1 MSFKNEP
8 ISSSQSE
15 SDSTLEKG
23 KAESPEAS
31 IHLERAP
38 EEPQLSDAH
47 REYLLARHGRLDLN
61 PLPSMHPEDPLNWPQ
76 WKKNVQVLMVA
87 FHSMIATF
95 MAAGIVPAYEGFAE
109 AYGTDI
115 HKSAYLTS
123 IQIAVLG
130 VVPFFWNPIAARF
143 GRRPVFVMS
152 VFGAMLCNIGGA
164 KCTSWATQITTR
176 ALTAVCI
183 SPPLGIGSGVITELF
198 FNEERAR
205 KMGWWT
211 LLLTLGVPSGPFFM
225 GFVTKHIG
233 FTWIFW
239 IFAILNFVQLV
250 VYIAFG
256 AETLFPREEVMNGAT
271 LPKTGLI
278 PRRIG
283 SAPLS
288 FSGIVAPF
296 SLARYVDVVIPALS
310 YAIIF
315 CYANI
320 VIVVEMP
327 SVFGTRYNLDAQ
339 QVGLLFIS
347 IIIGSVI
354 GEMSAAPL
362 TSMFLQQYERWTGK
376 KNPANRLWSSY
387 VGFLTVIVGL
397 LVWGIRIQQ
406 ADNGVF
412 NVTPLVG
419 AAIASFGNQI
429 ITTALISFAVECH
442 RERSSD
448 VGVFINVFRQEIGF
462 VGPFYFPYM
471 FETFNFAGSAGL
483 MCGLIVVFALAPI
496 AVLQFVRTRAA

>member
-1 MSFKNEP
+1 MPSTADP
-8 ISSSQSE
+8 VSSSQSE
-15 SDSTLEKG
+15 SDATFENEKSAAAG
-23 KAESPEAS
+23 APV
-31 IHLERAP
+31 HLESAP
-38 EEPQLSDAH
+38 EESRLSDAH

-61 PLPSMHPEDPLNWPQ
+61 PLPSMSPDDPLNWPA
-76 WKKNVQVLMVA
+76 WKKNTQALMVA

-95 MAAGIVPAYEGFAE
+95 MAAGIVPAYDDFAKDY
-109 AYGTDI
+109 ATDI
-115 HKSAYLTS
+115 HQSAYLTS

-130 VVPFFWNPIAARF
+130 VAPFFWNPVAARF
-143 GRRPVFVMS
+143 GRRPVFLVS
-152 VFGAMLCNIGGA
+152 VFGSMVCNIGGA
-164 KCTSWATQITTR
+164 NCTSFASQIVTR

-183 SPPLGIGSGVITELF
+183 SPPIGIGSGVITELF
-198 FNEERAR
+198 FSDERAK

-225 GFVTKHIG
+225 GFVTKHAGYI
-233 FTWIFW
+233 WIFW
-239 IFAILNFVQLV
+239 IFTIVNFCQLV
-250 VYIAFG
+250 AYLVFG
-256 AETLFPREEVMNGAT
+256 AETLFPREAVMNGET
-271 LPKTGLI
+271 PPKSSLI
-278 PRRIG
+278 PRRIDPTPFNFG
-283 SAPLS
+283 DIIRPLTL
-288 FSGIVAPF
+288 G
-296 SLARYVDVVIPALS
+296 RYVDVVIPALS
-310 YAIIF
+310 YAIVF

-327 SVFGTRYNLDAQ
+327 SVFGKRYDLDPQ

-354 GEMSAAPL
+354 GEQSAAPL
-362 TSMFLQQYERWTGK
+362 TGLFLKKYEAWTGK

-387 VGFLTVIVGL
+387 VGFLTVVVGI

-406 ADNGVF
+406 AKTF

-419 AAIASFGNQI
+419 AAIASFGNQV

-471 FETFNFAGSAGL
+471 FETLNFAGSAGL
-483 MCGLIVVFALAPI
+483 MCGLIAVFSLLPVVI
-496 AVLQFVRTRAA
+496 LQFVRTRAA